1 MKDFSLFRCLLVI
14 FLLLASSSWISA
26 QKVDSNVYDFGK
38 IEMEAPMEHTFQFT
52 NETSELLQVKNVQ
65 LTPPLV
71 VTRMSSRV
79 APGDKGFVT
88 IRLQQPREK
97 GEFEGSIVV
106 NFKDEQVQP
115 RLFSAVGQL
124 IAAIE
129 FDPFAA
135 FYVSTQRGEEK
146 TASIEISNHEA
157 EAFDIVNVL
166 YTGWRFTTEVET
178 LEPGRRFRL
187 TLRMKAEAPAGRATD
202 EITLVTS
209 SRDHPFLK
217 VQANTNVNERVYAFP
232 GEVDFETINVS
243 LLKAR
248 IETPSSFFQSLTV
261 YQNGGTDFQILS
273 VETDVPFLRF
283 TTNQGRLKDRG
294 AIGIEIIPEKLKA
307 GRVNGSIVIST
318 NDAQFPRLV
327 VPVKAFIA
335 GNW

>member
-1 MKDFSLFRCLLVI
+1 MRYLHLFSSLLFV
-14 FLLLASSSWISA
+14 FAFLASPSRISA
-26 QKVDSNVYDFGK
+26 QKSNPNVYDFGK

-52 NETSELLQVKNVQ
+52 NETPELLQVKNVQ

-71 VTRMSSRV
+71 VTKMSSRI
-79 APGDKGFVT
+79 APGDKGYVT
-88 IRLQQPREK
+88 VRLQQPREK

-106 NFKDEQVQP
+106 NFKDEQVKPQ
-115 RLFSAVGQL
+115 LFSAVGEL
-124 IAAIE
+124 VAAIE

-146 TASIEISNHEA
+146 TASIEITNHEA
-157 EAFDIVNVL
+157 DPFDIVNVL
-166 YTGWRFTTEVET
+166 YTSWRFTTDIDT
-178 LEPGRRFRL
+178 LEAGRRFRL

-202 EITLVTS
+202 EITLVTT

-243 LLKAR
+243 LLKAG
-248 IETPSSFFQSLTV
+248 IETPSSFFQSLMV
-261 YQNGGTDFQILS
+261 YQSGGTDFQITS
-273 VETDVPFLRF
+273 VESDVPFLRL

-307 GRVNGSIVIST
+307 GSVRGSIVVAT
-318 NDAQFPRLV
+318 NDRQFPRLV
-327 VPVKAFIA
+327 IPVKAFID
-335 GNW
+335 GTW